1 MVIRN
6 IKTVNTDPAIIEVE
20 FEPVEQSLIDEVYA
34 PENFEQLAFENLVV
48 NEGRLK
54 VNSESKSFGSLRD
67 HFKPAYK
74 HITKALADLDK
85 VRYPI
90 FRDFDNWWDS
100 NNLENKFVF
109 LAVQDMP
116 GFDQP
121 YHLDFRFS
129 MWAGIINL
137 QDNDIGTIFTKDH
150 KDYSDLSYY
159 YQASGK
165 KFTGTFWLNT
175 ENNWHSVP
183 KVISNRKVV
192 VCNQTLT
199 I

>member
-1 MVIRN
+1 MVIKGFR
-6 IKTVNTDPAIIEVE
+6 TVNEDPAIIEVE
-20 FEPVEQSLIDEVYA
+20 FEPVDQSIIDEVYA
-34 PENFEQLAFENLVV
+34 PKNFAQLEFENLVV

-54 VNSESKSFGSLRD
+54 VSNQSKEFKILEE

-74 HITKALADLDK
+74 QITKILAGLDK
-85 VRYPI
+85 IRYPI
-90 FRDFDNWWDS
+90 FRDFDKWWSS
-100 NNLENKFVF
+100 NNLEDKYVF
-109 LAVQDMP
+109 LAVKDMP

-137 QDNDIGTIFTKDH
+137 QDNDTGTIFTTDH
-150 KDYSDLSYY
+150 KNYTDLTHY

-183 KVISNRKVV
+183 MITKERKVI
-192 VCNQTLT
+192 VCNQTLVY
-199 I
+199 

>member
-1 MVIRN
+1 MVIKN
-6 IKTVNTDPAIIEVE
+6 IRTVNEDPGIIEVE
-20 FEPVEQSLIDEVYA
+20 FEPVEQALVDAVYS
-34 PENFEQLAFENLVV
+34 PDNFEQLAFENLVV

-54 VNSESKSFGSLRD
+54 VNSQSDEFLQLRNYY
-67 HFKPAYK
+67 KPAYK
-74 HITKALADLDK
+74 QITQALADLDK

-100 NNLENKFVF
+100 NDLENKYVF

-137 QDNDIGTIFTKDH
+137 QDNDTGTTFTKDH
-150 KDYSDLSYY
+150 KNYTDLSYY

-183 KVISNRKVV
+183 KITKERRVV